1 MSNRAEKWLEILSG
15 VSCVAPVNI
24 DLQIYAGA
32 ARPRRAVPDRFWPDA
47 VFPAPSA
54 RLWLRP
60 DADQSCIGIRVTQP
74 LVLPGRIALRLAA
87 AAVERAVIPI
97 ILTTLPVS
105 GFERFGFRTERLAG
119 ATPEAL
125 AACEAEL
132 MRFWNMAIVID
143 AGDVA
148 LLG

>member
-1 MSNRAEKWLEILSG
+1 MSLAEKWLEIVSG
-15 VSCVAPVNI
+15 FSAVAPVNLDALI
-24 DLQIYAGA
+24 DGN
-32 ARPRRAVPDRFWPDA
+32 ARQQPRQVLDRFWPDA
-47 VFPAPSA
+47 VFPPPSV
-54 RLWLRP
+54 RLWHWQ
-60 DADQSCIGIRVTQP
+60 DAKHSCIGIRVAGPVAQP
-74 LVLPGRIALRLAA
+74 RRLALRLAS

-125 AACEAEL
+125 AACEAEV

>member
-1 MSNRAEKWLEILSG
+1 MKLAEKWLDIVSGLSG
-15 VSCVAPVNI
+15 AAPVNI
-24 DLQIYAGA
+24 DLQIEAGT
-32 ARPRRAVPDRFWPDA
+32 ARPPRVAPDRFWPEA
-47 VFPAPSA
+47 AFRAPSVS
-54 RLWLRP
+54 LWQWR
-60 DADQSCIGIRVTQP
+60 DADHSCFGIRVTEP
-74 LVLPGRIALRLAA
+74 VALPNRVALRLAA
-87 AAVERAVIPI
+87 AAVERGVIPI

-105 GFERFGFRTERLAG
+105 GFERFGFRTERLFG
-119 ATPEAL
+119 ATPEAR